1 MTFLTHGAWLVSCEF
16 LFSCLLQR
24 CCCPGRDGASTQAA
38 SDDSDEDGDEDDN
51 DDAGGG
57 DGGLAA
63 ESGSQPSDDGEEDE
77 DGASD
82 GGGGGGDDGPGG
94 GGGAD
99 GVVRGGGAETADSP
113 GADGRSA
120 EAAESNRAK
129 DIAVA
134 RRLLYDEAVR
144 KRDDLMM
151 RRMRQQ
157 MLEETQMQKDASTEV
172 GLLLRKRAQEQ
183 RAEEAKRRRAALEDE
198 RLAAKDLEETKV
210 IRAKAEQATAE
221 ARLAALRQ
229 IILNRRD
236 AEARKHAQVTERAFQ
251 RWLQTQFPAQ
261 LARRCISILR
271 GMSAGA
277 KKGFEREVSSLLG
290 THTLKR
296 QLFIKDLWV
305 SDSSLTL
312 AWSTAPSFTGGPRRS
327 VRCGLPFQ
335 ELVDKVAPRSRTMFA
350 QDPVETLFLLFSAC
364 VPCARRVFTDAYTPL
379 RLLHV
384 NDYVLEKTFVYGI
397 VALSKWLGQ
406 DRFAHGVYEWPP
418 QMPADLVPKYKAAE
432 AIHFDST
439 PPSHDVP
446 PPLPPPDHA
455 VPPHLRMGSPS
466 ASSASASAAG

>member
-1 MTFLTHGAWLVSCEF
+1 MLSLKAWRHFGA
-16 LFSCLLQR
+16 
-24 CCCPGRDGASTQAA
+24 CPDNSE

-82 GGGGGGDDGPGG
+82 SSDDDGDDGPGG

-99 GVVRGGGAETADSP
+99 GVVHSGGVETADSS

-120 EAAESNRAK
+120 EVVESNRAK

-134 RRLLYDEAVR
+134 RRLLYDEAVQ
-144 KRDDLMM
+144 KRDDFMV

-157 MLEETQMQKDASTEV
+157 MREETQMQTDASTKV

-183 RAEEAKRRRAALEDE
+183 RAEEAKGRRDALEEE

-296 QLFIKDLWV
+296 QLFIKK
-305 SDSSLTL
+305 SL
-312 AWSTAPSFTGGPRRS
+312 
-327 VRCGLPFQ
+327 
-335 ELVDKVAPRSRTMFA
+335 
-350 QDPVETLFLLFSAC
+350 
-364 VPCARRVFTDAYTPL
+364 
-379 RLLHV
+379 
-384 NDYVLEKTFVYGI
+384 
-397 VALSKWLGQ
+397 
-406 DRFAHGVYEWPP
+406 GV
-418 QMPADLVPKYKAAE
+418 
-432 AIHFDST
+432 
-439 PPSHDVP
+439 
-446 PPLPPPDHA
+446 
-455 VPPHLRMGSPS
+455 G
-466 ASSASASAAG
+466 